1 MAERYNHREVEQRQR
16 GRWDEARL
24 FEAGQPDPDRK
35 KCYVLEMFPYP
46 SGRIHMGH
54 VRNYSMGDVIA
65 RRRRA
70 GGDQV
75 LHPMGWDA
83 FGLPAENAAFE
94 RGAHPRD
101 WTLANIDAMRE
112 QIKLLGFA
120 LDWTRE
126 FATCE
131 PGYFKHQQAMF
142 QQMWA
147 ADLIYRRKQMVNWDP
162 VEHTVLANEQV
173 VDGRGWRSKALIERR
188 ELEQWVF
195 RTTAF
200 AGDLTDAV
208 QALEHWPEKVRIMQ
222 ANWIGRSSGLQFRF
236 KLDAA
241 TPAPD
246 GVGVLDVYT
255 TRPDTL
261 FGAAF
266 AAISPDHPLAR
277 ALAGAKPETAA
288 FIAECQ
294 RSGTSEAAI
303 ETQEKRGIDTG
314 LRVVHPF
321 DPDRTLPVW
330 IANFVLMDYG
340 TGAIFGC
347 PAHDQRDLDFAR
359 KYGLPVLPVVVP
371 EGIDAGTFEVGDEAY
386 TGPGVLANSGFLD
399 GLGIDEAKEAAIA
412 RMEAV
417 GAGERRVNYRLR
429 DWGMSRQRYWGC
441 PIPVIHCDDCGAV
454 PVPASQL
461 PVELPADV
469 TFDVPG
475 NPLDRHP
482 TWKHVDCPKCGK
494 PARRETDTL
503 DTFVDSSWYWARFC
517 GQPDDRPT
525 DAAAVAHWLPVD
537 HYIGGVEH
545 AVLHLLYSRA
555 FARAMRQTGHVGL
568 DEPFAHLFTQGMVTH
583 ATFKSNDGRWL
594 NPVEVETRDG
604 IVVEIATGQTVTVGP
619 SEKMSKSVRNTVD
632 PTEIIETYGADV
644 ARLFVLSD
652 SPPERDVEWSEAGA
666 EGAWRFVQRV
676 WALVKD
682 IGPGSNGVLMESS
695 KQKPFDQIQELSA
708 QLRFHGNESRAS
720 ATLVTETTNGP
731 ALELRRVTHK
741 TIASVTAGIDGFRF
755 NTAIAALHEF
765 VGALRRADR
774 TAPGMR
780 DALGEALDVLVRLL
794 QPFTPHLA
802 EECWQVLG
810 GEGFLIKAGW
820 PVADPA
826 LLASDSVTLAVQVNG
841 KRRGELTVA
850 KVLAPEAVEAQ
861 ALALDSVSP
870 FLEGREIRKVILVP
884 GRIVNIVVA
893 G

>member
-1 MAERYNHREVEQRQR
+1 MAERYNHREVEPRQR
-16 GRWDEARL
+16 ALWEKAGL
-24 FEAGQPDPDRK
+24 FEAGSPDPDRK

-70 GGDQV
+70 AGDQV

-126 FATCE
+126 FATCD
-131 PGYFKHQQAMF
+131 PTYFKHQQRMF
-142 QQMWA
+142 QEMWA
-147 ADLIYRRKQMVNWDP
+147 AGLIYRRKQMVNWDP

-173 VDGRGWRSKALIERR
+173 VDGRGWRSKALIERK
-188 ELEQWVF
+188 ELDQWVF
-195 RTTAF
+195 KTTAF
-200 AGDLTDAV
+200 ASDLVDAV
-208 QALEHWPEKVRIMQ
+208 LKLEQWPEKVRIMQ
-222 ANWIGRSSGLQFRF
+222 ANWIGRSSGLKFDF
-236 KLDAA
+236 KFDPQ

-246 GVGVLDVYT
+246 GSGVLSVYT

-261 FGAAF
+261 FGASF
-266 AAISPDHPLAR
+266 AAISPDHPLAKVISGQNSQ
-277 ALAGAKPETAA
+277 AAA
-288 FIAECQ
+288 FILDCQ
-294 RSGTSEAAI
+294 RGGTSEAAI
-303 ETQEKRGIDTG
+303 ETQEKRGFDTG

-321 DPDRTLPVW
+321 AADQTLPVW

-359 KYGLPVLPVVVP
+359 KYGLPVPPVVVP
-371 EGIDAGTFEVGDEAY
+371 EDADPAEFSIGTVAY
-386 TGPGVLANSGFLD
+386 VGPGLLANSQFLD
-399 GLGIDEAKEAAIA
+399 GLGVEEAKEAAIG
-412 RMEAV
+412 RMEAQ
-417 GAGERRVNYRLR
+417 GDGERRINYRLR

-441 PIPVIHCDDCGAV
+441 PIPIIHCDTCGPV
-454 PVPASQL
+454 PVPPDQL
-461 PVELPADV
+461 PVELPQDV
-469 TFDVPG
+469 TFDIPG

-482 TWKHVDCPKCGK
+482 SWKHVDCPKCGK
-494 PARRETDTL
+494 PAVRETDTL

-517 GQPDDRPT
+517 GQPEDRPT
-525 DAAAVAHWLPVD
+525 DLEAVKHWLPVD

-555 FARAMRQTGHVGL
+555 FARAMHRLGHVTV
-568 DEPFAHLFTQGMVTH
+568 DEPFSHLFTQGMVTH
-583 ATFKSNDGRWL
+583 VTFKSEDGRWL
-594 NPVEVETRDG
+594 NPAEIEEREGQGGPV
-604 IVVEIATGQTVTVGP
+604 IVEIATGQSVTVGP

-652 SPPERDVEWSEAGA
+652 SPPERDVEWSQSGA

-676 WALVKD
+676 WALASE
-682 IGPGSNGVLMESS
+682 IGPVLSGQQSDQSS
-695 KQKPFDQIQELSA
+695 CDGA
-708 QLRFHGNESRAS
+708 
-720 ATLVTETTNGP
+720 
-731 ALELRRVTHK
+731 ALELRRLTHK
-741 TIASVTAGIDGFRF
+741 TIAAVTSGIDGYRF
-755 NTAIAALHEF
+755 NTGIAALHEF
-765 VGALRRADR
+765 VGGLRRADR
-774 TAPGMR
+774 AAPGMA
-780 DALGEALDVLVRLL
+780 DALSEAMSVLVRLL

-802 EECWQVLG
+802 EECWTALG
-810 GEGFLIKAGW
+810 GSGFLIEAPW

-826 LLASDSVTLAVQVNG
+826 LLATDTVTLPVQVNG
-841 KRRGELTVA
+841 KRRGEITVSKSLAVSQIEAEALAASGVAAFIAGQTVA
-850 KVLAPEAVEAQ
+850 KVIV
-861 ALALDSVSP
+861 
-870 FLEGREIRKVILVP
+870 VP
-884 GRIVNIVVA
+884 GRIVNIVVT